1 MIKASI
7 IIPTY
12 KRSDFLVR
20 AIKSVFAQDFKDYEI
35 IVVDDNGEGSE
46 FQLQNSIDLEE
57 YIKHP
62 NFVYITY
69 LKNQGAC
76 FARNEGAKMANGEYL
91 FFLDDD
97 DYFLPNKLSFQ
108 IKIMESNLELD
119 GCISAFKRL
128 DTYGNEI
135 LSDSNFPR
143 VKSISK
149 FVLEGNFFTPMLC
162 IKKTSFEKVGGFI
175 SIPRFQDRFFMLHCL
190 QMGFQFTEINTPL
203 YVMEDHTLPRI
214 TNQGVANSIQ
224 SLDII
229 EKYVLQNVL
238 LTEEQKTQFLLQNIE
253 EKAKE
258 YYVSKSYYR
267 MISIKYWVRLL
278 IATKKMEFLKMVFK
292 SLVPFR

>member
-1 MIKASI
+1 MKASI

-20 AIKSVFAQDFKDYEI
+20 AIKSVYAQDFKDYEV
-35 IVVDDNGEGSE
+35 IVVDDNGEGTE
-46 FQLQNSIDLEE
+46 FQLQNEIYLKEF
-57 YIKHP
+57 IALP
-62 NFVYITY
+62 NFVYVTY
-69 LKNQGAC
+69 PENQGAC
-76 FARNEGAKMANGEYL
+76 FARNEGAKIAKGEYL

-97 DYFLPNKLSFQ
+97 DYYLPNKISTH
-108 IKIMESNLELD
+108 IEIMTINPEIDGSLCSIERLGLNSVIIESQ
-119 GCISAFKRL
+119 
-128 DTYGNEI
+128 
-135 LSDSNFPR
+135 SNYPR
-143 VKSISK
+143 VSTSAQ
-149 FVLEGNFFTPMLC
+149 FVVNGNFFTPMLC
-162 IKKTSFEKVGGFI
+162 MKKTSFEKVGGFI

-214 TNQGVANSIQ
+214 TNQGVANSIK

>member
-1 MIKASI
+1 MLKASI

-12 KRSDFLVR
+12 KRSEFLIR
-20 AIKSVFAQDFKDYEI
+20 AINSVYAQDFKDYEL
-35 IVVDDNGEGSE
+35 IVVDDNGEGSD

-57 YIKHP
+57 FIKHP
-62 NFVYITY
+62 NFVYVAYSKT
-69 LKNQGAC
+69 KGAC
-76 FARNEGAKMANGEYL
+76 FARNEGAKIAKGEYL

-97 DYFLPNKLSFQ
+97 DCFLPNKLSFQ

-135 LSDSNFPR
+135 LSDSNFPS

-162 IKKTSFEKVGGFI
+162 MKKTSFEKVGGFI

-203 YVMEDHTLPRI
+203 YVMEEHTLPRI
-214 TNQGVANSIQ
+214 TNQGVVNSIK

-229 EKYVLQNVL
+229 EKYVLQNVKL
-238 LTEEQKTQFLLQNIE
+238 SATQKRQFLLQNIE

-258 YYVSKSYYR
+258 YYVTKSYYR
-267 MISIKYWVRLL
+267 LISVKYWIRLYFSKGKLQYL
-278 IATKKMEFLKMVFK
+278 IMAIK
-292 SLVPFR
+292 SVIPFR